1 MTPIAERTDIAPPP
15 FSVPATVTGAAPP
28 PPSAPPSPWPD
39 DAYRGW
45 ASL

>member
-1 MTPIAERTDIAPPP
+1 MTPIADRTEMAPPP
-15 FSVPATVTGAAPP
+15 FSVPDTVPAAGPP
-28 PPSAPPSPWPD
+28 PSSAPPSPWPD